1 MCCAVK
7 IHIRQDR
14 ANMLVASAYKL
25 AVAAVV
31 VVALSHTGRQASE
44 RAPHWNALT
53 ALTLLRHASFFQS

>member
-44 RAPHWNALT
+44 RAPH
-53 ALTLLRHASFFQS
+53 